1 MTPGSVWATKTLAAY
16 SGKAHRAF
24 TRDAC
29 DVTPTASLAF
39 QPCPPSPF
47 PLPAMP
53 PGRKELRWGVSPG
66 NPQGGEGLQISPG
79 PHLSVSLLLLTPF
92 PPSSVGLGEKTADF
106 AAHSPRKSPSMACC
120 YASRTQDCELEI
132 VSPLSPLGRSL
143 ELGET
148 AERYKSQRRGRAPPP
163 FTPDGLP
170 DSYPFPWQK
179 ISFCYCW
186 LGRSTEE
193 CARIYCPMHHW
204 PNCLRN
210 PSSRTF
216 HRWL

>member
-1 MTPGSVWATKTLAAY
+1 MLSSIMARLILQIPSCLSSS
-16 SGKAHRAF
+16 SGPF
-24 TRDAC
+24 LC
-29 DVTPTASLAF
+29 SGLLL
-39 QPCPPSPF
+39 PCCWEVGAGGEPF
-47 PLPAMP
+47 PGICSCTPALCSP
-53 PGRKELRWGVSPG
+53 PHP
-66 NPQGGEGLQISPG
+66 ISPL
-79 PHLSVSLLLLTPF
+79 LSELE
-92 PPSSVGLGEKTADF
+92 GKTADF
-106 AAHSPRKSPSMACC
+106 ATHRPRKSPSMARC
-120 YASRTQDCELEI
+120 YASRTQDYELEI
-132 VSPLSPLGRSL
+132 VSPLSPPGRSL

-148 AERYKSQRRGRAPPP
+148 VERYKSQWRGKAPL
-163 FTPDGLP
+163 TPDGLP

>member
-1 MTPGSVWATKTLAAY
+1 MTQGLHGQDPGSRWQEGTEGFPRGRLCSRAPGQLGAPAPTPRSLPAVPRVR
-16 SGKAHRAF
+16 KALRAPLLGI
-24 TRDAC
+24 R
-29 DVTPTASLAF
+29 
-39 QPCPPSPF
+39 SPF
-47 PLPAMP
+47 CRSLRSLISSCSHGVPL
-53 PGRKELRWGVSPG
+53 
-66 NPQGGEGLQISPG
+66 
-79 PHLSVSLLLLTPF
+79 
-92 PPSSVGLGEKTADF
+92 LGDLGKKTADF
-106 AAHSPRKSPSMACC
+106 ATLSPRKSPSTAGC

-132 VSPLSPLGRSL
+132 VSPLSPPGRSL

-148 AERYKSQRRGRAPPP
+148 AERYKWQRRRGEAPL
-163 FTPDGLP
+163 TPDGLP

-193 CARIYCPMHHW
+193 CARIYCPMHDW

>member
-1 MTPGSVWATKTLAAY
+1 MLSISHGQTDTPYSFRLAILFRSLPVLWVLSHHASVRLELGANLFQESVAAPQLFIHPLI
-16 SGKAHRAF
+16 S
-24 TRDAC
+24 
-29 DVTPTASLAF
+29 TP
-39 QPCPPSPF
+39 PP
-47 PLPAMP
+47 PLR
-53 PGRKELRWGVSPG
+53 GL
-66 NPQGGEGLQISPG
+66 EG
-79 PHLSVSLLLLTPF
+79 
-92 PPSSVGLGEKTADF
+92 KTADF
-106 AAHSPRKSPSMACC
+106 ATHRPSKSPSMARC

-132 VSPLSPLGRSL
+132 VSPLSPPGRSL

-148 AERYKSQRRGRAPPP
+148 VERYKSQWRGKAPL
-163 FTPDGLP
+163 TPDGLP

-193 CARIYCPMHHW
+193 CTRIYCPMHHW

>member
-1 MTPGSVWATKTLAAY
+1 M
-16 SGKAHRAF
+16 
-24 TRDAC
+24 
-29 DVTPTASLAF
+29 
-39 QPCPPSPF
+39 
-47 PLPAMP
+47 
-53 PGRKELRWGVSPG
+53 
-66 NPQGGEGLQISPG
+66 G
-79 PHLSVSLLLLTPF
+79 PWRESQQRLSSLLLSFLSPHF
-92 PPSSVGLGEKTADF
+92 PLLSGTGGKTADF
-106 AAHSPRKSPSMACC
+106 ATYSPCKSPSMACC

-132 VSPLSPLGRSL
+132 VSPLSPPGRSL
-143 ELGET
+143 ELRET
-148 AERYKSQRRGRAPPP
+148 VERYKSQRRGKAPL
-163 FTPDGLP
+163 TPDGPP

-193 CARIYCPMHHW
+193 CVRIYCPMHHW